1 MTSGAKN
8 GTAGAATGD
17 GKVIDTLKR
26 LTVDLRNTRQRLR
39 DVEESAREPIAI
51 VGMACRFPGG
61 VESPEDL
68 WRLVAEGR
76 DVISPLPIDR
86 GWDEGLYDPDPA
98 RQGTVYVREG
108 GFLDDP
114 AAFDPAFFGMS
125 TREALATDP
134 QQRLLLETSWEAVE
148 RAGIDP
154 SSLRGSRTGVFAG
167 VIPQDYAGRLRNSPN
182 EFEGYLGNG
191 STGSVA
197 SGRIAYT
204 LGLEGPAVS
213 VDTACSSSLV
223 ALHQAAQA
231 MRAGECDLALAGGVT
246 VIGSPLW
253 LLQFSRQRGLAADA
267 RCKPFAAAA
276 DGTSLGEGAGMLL
289 LERLS
294 DARRSGRRILAVIR
308 GSAVNQDGASS
319 GLTAPSGPAQ
329 RRVIQQALERAGLA
343 PADVDAVEAHG
354 TGTKLGDPIEAQALI
369 AAYGQNRPAGRPLWL
384 GSLKSNIGHP
394 QAAAGV
400 AGVIKMVKA
409 MEHGVLPRTLH
420 VDAPSPHVDWS
431 AGAVE
436 LLTEARDWPAAGRP
450 RRAGV
455 SSFGVSG
462 TNAHVVLEQPEQPE
476 PSADSG
482 PPAEADQIRTW
493 PTGVPWV
500 LSGRSGDALRAQA
513 ERLAAHVTEHPELTR
528 AEVGAGLARGRSV
541 FEHRAVVLGSD
552 RTELLAGL
560 TALAEGRPAPGLFHG
575 RVTSDSRTVLVLSD
589 HGLARDIDWAAR
601 LVLTSPA
608 FSRRLA
614 HCQRALAKVGDH
626 ALRGGAFPGS
636 EPTVRW
642 AVLVAL
648 AGVWEEYGV
657 RPSAVVGEGVGEI
670 AAACVSGAMTLKEG
684 AQGVAH
690 GIGGEPDE
698 GRIPVLRTSTTP
710 LDDAVRTLSAR
721 GAALFVEV
729 GAASAVAPRL
739 TAALEGHTTRVV
751 VSPVGGASGADGLLP
766 ELARLHVR
774 DMAVAWPTAF
784 PDLILA
790 GRPPADLPTY
800 AFQRRRHWLADGPR
814 TLDAA
819 AAGLTPADHPLLG
832 ATVELPEDGGLLF
845 TGRLSTA
852 TQPWLADHVV
862 AGMVL
867 LPGTAMLELA
877 RWAGAFTGCDR
888 VAELTLHSPLEL
900 SADPRASRAIRLRLT
915 DPDATGRRRL
925 TLSSRPGPDEPWTRH
940 ATGTLDTDGVGGT
953 NGAGSAGTAGTA
965 GTRDAAGAGAAARR
979 SDLVTWPPA
988 DADSVDIDGFHRR
1001 AESYGIVYGPAFRGL
1016 RAVWRRGHE
1025 VLAEVALPEGARQ
1038 EAGRYGVHPA
1048 LLDAALQA
1056 WYAAGPE
1063 ALERRLVPYAWHG
1076 VTTSGATGP
1085 SVLRVRLAPANGSA
1099 PGTDGSATST
1109 GAGTGTGTSVSMEV
1123 TDAVGVPVAA
1133 VAALHLRSLGRGS
1146 ADTAGTADAGTLLRT
1161 RWVPYAGP
1169 GLPGDAGVV
1178 AALGGRDALPVTVD
1192 ARYAGLAALGSALAA
1207 GTPAPDVV
1215 LLPVT
1220 TDGVLADVPGTVRA
1234 ATADALAALQS
1245 WLAEPAL
1252 GGSWLVAVV
1261 RERDGEARLVD
1272 DAVRGLIRSARTEH
1286 PRRFGL
1292 LSLADGEA
1300 PTPEV
1305 FTLALGAV
1313 REEPEVAVR
1322 DGRLW
1327 VPRLSEVAA
1336 APYAGTPHDQG
1347 GESPPRALDPNG
1359 TVLITGGT
1367 GTLGGLVARH
1377 LVARGTR
1384 HLVLTGRRGEAA
1396 PGAAELAAELT
1407 AEGAEV
1413 SVVACDAA
1421 DADALAAVLD
1431 GVPKEHPLTAVIHV
1445 AGVTDDGALASL
1457 TADRLGT
1464 ALRPKV
1470 DAAWQLHEL
1479 TRGLDLAEFVTFSS
1493 VSGTFGAA
1501 GQANYAAANV
1511 FLDALAGYR
1520 RAQGLPG
1527 LSLAWGPWAERSAL
1541 TGDLTETDWARIG
1554 RDGVRAL
1561 ATGDA
1566 LALFDTARMMTE
1578 TVEEPVLVPLGLD
1591 FAQVKKRNASGRLLP
1606 LLRSLVGGSEGAPGA
1621 TPGTASGVAPGTGP
1635 QPGTGAGVTSQAPA
1649 SSYAERVRAMPEAER
1664 RRVLLDLVRTHAA
1677 RALGEGTA
1685 EDIEPDRGFVDL
1697 GVDSLASLDLQEK
1710 LLEATGVDLPSTL
1723 IFDHPTAA
1731 ALADH
1736 LCAELG
1742 GTADDAAS
1750 AGPALAEVDRLEAFL
1765 AAFAE
1770 SADAEAR
1777 ETVAHRLRDLV
1788 SRWPGGTAPDGHVG
1802 TDDDGSQP
1810 ADLASASD
1818 DELFEVLQQ
1827 MRSADSGAP
1836 SNHQRP

>member
-8 GTAGAATGD
+8 GTADAATSD

-68 WRLVAEGR
+68 WRVVAEGR

-276 DGTSLGEGAGMLL
+276 DGTSLGEGVGMLL

-369 AAYGQNRPAGRPLWL
+369 AAYGQDRPAGRPLWL

-436 LLTEARDWPAAGRP
+436 LLTEARDWPDAGRP

-476 PSADSG
+476 RSADSG

-575 RVTSDSRTVLVLSD
+575 RVTSDRRTVLVLSD

-601 LVLTSPA
+601 LVLTSPV

-626 ALRGGAFPGS
+626 ALRGGAFPGG
-636 EPTVRW
+636 EPAVRW

-648 AGVWEEYGV
+648 AGVWEEYGI

-684 AQGVAH
+684 AQAVAH
-690 GIGGEPDE
+690 GIGVEPGE
-698 GRIPVLRTSTTP
+698 GRIPVLGTSTTP
-710 LDDAVRTLSAR
+710 LNDAVRTLSAR

-729 GAASAVAPRL
+729 GAASSVGPRL
-739 TAALEGHTTRVV
+739 TAALEEHTARVV

-774 DMAVAWPTAF
+774 DTAVAWPAAF

-800 AFQRRRHWLADGPR
+800 AFQRRRHWLTDGPR

-819 AAGLTPADHPLLG
+819 AAGLAPADHPLLG
-832 ATVELPEDGGLLF
+832 ATVELPEDCGLLF

-900 SADPRASRAIRLRLT
+900 SADSRASRVIRLRLT
-915 DPDATGRRRL
+915 DADATGRRRL

-940 ATGTLDTDGVGGT
+940 ATGTLDAD
-953 NGAGSAGTAGTA
+953 
-965 GTRDAAGAGAAARR
+965 GAGAAAPR

-1001 AESYGIVYGPAFRGL
+1001 AEAYGIEYGPAFRGL
-1016 RAVWRRGHE
+1016 RAVWRRGDE
-1025 VLAEVALPEGARQ
+1025 VFAEVALPEGTRQ

-1063 ALERRLVPYAWHG
+1063 AFERRLVPYAWHG

-1085 SVLRVRLAPANGSA
+1085 SVLRVRLAPVVGSA
-1099 PGTDGSATST
+1099 PGTDGSATGT
-1109 GAGTGTGTSVSMEV
+1109 GTGTGTSMSMEV

-1146 ADTAGTADAGTLLRT
+1146 ADTVGAGTSGSAGSGTAGAGTLLRT

-1169 GLPGDAGVV
+1169 GLPGAAGVV

-1192 ARYAGLAALGSALAA
+1192 ARYAGLDALGSALAA
-1207 GTPAPDVV
+1207 GATVPDVV

-1220 TDGVLADVPGTVRA
+1220 SDGGLADVPGAVRA

-1252 GGSWLVAVV
+1252 SASRLVAVV

-1305 FTLALGAV
+1305 FTQALGAV

-1336 APYAGTPHDQG
+1336 APYTGTPRDQG
-1347 GESPPRALDPNG
+1347 GETPARALDPNG

-1377 LVARGTR
+1377 LVARGVR

-1431 GVPKEHPLTAVIHV
+1431 GVPKEHPLTVVVHV

-1457 TADRLGT
+1457 TDDRLGT
-1464 ALRPKV
+1464 VLRPKV

-1479 TRGLDLAEFVTFSS
+1479 TRGLGLAEFVTFSS

-1561 ATGDA
+1561 ATEDA
-1566 LALFDTARMMTE
+1566 LALFDTARLMTE
-1578 TVEEPVLVPLGLD
+1578 TVAEPVLVPMGLD
-1591 FAQVKKRNASGRLLP
+1591 FAQVEKRNAAGRLLP
-1606 LLRSLVGGSEGAPGA
+1606 LLRSLVGGSEGVPGA
-1621 TPGTASGVAPGTGP
+1621 TSGTASGTGP
-1635 QPGTGAGVTSQAPA
+1635 RPGTGAGVSGQAPA

-1685 EDIEPDRGFVDL
+1685 EDIEADRGFVDL

-1742 GTADDAAS
+1742 GTADDAVS

-1765 AAFAE
+1765 ATFAE

-1788 SRWPGGTAPDGHVG
+1788 SRWPGDTGPDDRVG
-1802 TDDDGSQP
+1802 TDGDGSQP

-1836 SNHQRP
+1836 SNHQRL